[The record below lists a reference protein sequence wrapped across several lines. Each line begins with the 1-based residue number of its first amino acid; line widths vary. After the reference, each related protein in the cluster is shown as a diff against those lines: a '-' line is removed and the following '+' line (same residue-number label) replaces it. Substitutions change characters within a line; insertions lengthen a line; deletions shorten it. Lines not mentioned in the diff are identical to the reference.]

1 MKKKMI
7 SVILISILL
16 LTSCSS
22 AEEDGEGTSGT
33 VSYEE
38 EGAEEEIDGAV
49 SYEDSEEKT
58 SETVEYEDEGDTKE
72 STGAVVYWAVGEES
86 SETEEESTEEIQEEE
101 EETVVPAFIT
111 EDVVIADNEDCT
123 ITITD
128 FYIDGLDDFNMTI
141 EIENKSED
149 TTFAFED
156 NGAYLNGLETYFY
169 FDEFVYPGK
178 KLVTEI
184 SFYDTEPIVD
194 ALEEQE
200 ILPYSQIDLS
210 FFYYDPE
217 LGEYWE
223 LYDSGNLH
231 YIETERIYPY
241 GEEYAADYVYTA
253 SSNDLVLIDDE
264 MFYMA
269 VIGYS
274 ADLDDEGEYKD
285 WGDYEVI
292 VYLENRTGE
301 EADMCVHSAS
311 VNDYMFSG
319 LLDLGVYELHG
330 GSCITAIIFDL
341 EDLGEMGINRPL
353 EQINEIKFEIEF
365 DIDIYEYYEYY
376 EYGPFTINP

>member
-7 SVILISILL
+7 SAILISMLL

-38 EGAEEEIDGAV
+38 EGAEEETDGAV
-49 SYEDSEEKT
+49 SYEDSEEET

-156 NGAYLNGLETYFY
+156 NWAYLNGLETYFN
-169 FDEFVYPGK
+169 FDGFVYPGK

-184 SFYDTEPIVD
+184 SFDDTEPIVD
-194 ALEEQE
+194 ALEEQG
-200 ILPYSQIDLS
+200 ILSYSQIDLS
-210 FFYYDPE
+210 FSYYDYDPE
-217 LGEYWE
+217 LGV
-223 LYDSGNLH
+223 YDSGNLH

-269 VIGYS
+269 VIGYN
-274 ADLDDEGEYKD
+274 ADLDDEGKYKD

-301 EADMCVHSAS
+301 EANTWVDSVS
-311 VNDYMFSG
+311 VNDYMFSRYV
-319 LLDLGVYELHG
+319 DLGVHELHG
-330 GSCITAIIFDL
+330 GSSITAINFDL

-365 DIDIYEYYEYY
+365 TIDAYEDYYY